1 MIGLDTSTR
10 VIKAMAPVRDQA
22 AAVLRL
28 AIQTGD
34 MPAGT
39 ALIER
44 EICESLEI
52 SRGSLREAMR
62 MLESEGLVQIRP
74 HRSPI
79 VAVLSRAET
88 RELYEVREALEG
100 EGIRLFTMRAD
111 EETLEKFEI
120 AGLALAEAIETGD
133 ARGLFHAKQDFYEVL
148 FVGAENAVL
157 HSMAENAY
165 SRLASLR
172 SFTLNVPGRREA
184 SSRQVRAALAS
195 VRARN
200 PEAAESLWRKHV
212 QGAAEAAEQLP
223 LSGDSSTPSG

>member
-165 SRLASLR
+165 SRLASR
-172 SFTLNVPGRREA
+172 STSPAGGRR
-184 SSRQVRAALAS
+184 ALARS
-195 VRARN
+195 APRSRPCGPAIPKR
-200 PEAAESLWRKHV
+200 PSHC
-212 QGAAEAAEQLP
+212 GASMCRGRRRP
-223 LSGDSSTPSG
+223 RSNYR